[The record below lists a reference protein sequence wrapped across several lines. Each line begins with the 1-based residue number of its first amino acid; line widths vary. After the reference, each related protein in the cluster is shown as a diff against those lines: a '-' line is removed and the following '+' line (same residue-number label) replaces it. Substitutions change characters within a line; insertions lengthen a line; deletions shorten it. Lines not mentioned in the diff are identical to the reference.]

1 MNPVPHEE
9 APSPAPQQRILLAE
23 DDPHIR
29 EILAFQLTR
38 AGYDVIECPD
48 GDIAL
53 SNARSRRPDLALLDV
68 MMPGLD
74 GYEVCKRMRSSFLT
88 RHIPII
94 FLTAKAE
101 PDDRM
106 TGLTGGANDYIVKP
120 FDMPE
125 LLQRI
130 RNALEWSRQQRSASP
145 LTGLPGN
152 LTIDHEIK
160 GRLANKE
167 SFALLNIDIDSFK
180 SFNDYYGYARGDGT
194 IQAVAHILVQAA
206 QEFESA
212 NTFVGHIGGDDFV
225 VLTSTEAAESL
236 AEKIVQEFDRVA
248 PGLYDAVDRE
258 RGHVEVLN
266 RRHVIERFPLMTLT
280 IALVRTDRYE
290 ISHQAE
296 LNDVAQEL
304 KEHGKSITG
313 SVVIGERR
321 TRGDAREEPP
331 RRVA

>member
-1 MNPVPHEE
+1 VPNDNP
-9 APSPAPQQRILLAE
+9 ASRILLAE

-29 EILAFQLTR
+29 EILAFQLER
-38 AGYDVIECPD
+38 AGYDVIEAPD

-53 SNARSRRPDLALLDV
+53 SSARSRAPDLALLDV

-74 GYEVCKRMRSSFLT
+74 GYEVCRRMRSSFLT

-106 TGLTGGANDYIVKP
+106 AGLSGGANDYIVKP

-152 LTIDHEIK
+152 LTIDVEIK
-160 GRLANKE
+160 DRLSRKHP
-167 SFALLNIDIDSFK
+167 FALLNIDIDSFK

-194 IQAVAHILVQAA
+194 IQALANILVQSA
-206 QEFESA
+206 QQFETA

-225 VLTSTEAAESL
+225 VLTNTDVAEAL
-236 AEKIVQEFDRVA
+236 AERIVQEFDKAA

-280 IALVRTDRYE
+280 IALVSTDRYE

-313 SVVIGERR
+313 SVVVGERR
-321 TRGDAREEPP
+321 GRSDNREDTS

>member
-1 MNPVPHEE
+1 VANDTPV
-9 APSPAPQQRILLAE
+9 SRILLAE

-29 EILAFQLTR
+29 EILAFQLQR
-38 AGYDVIECPD
+38 AGYDIIECPD
-48 GDIAL
+48 GDVAIAA
-53 SNARSRRPDLALLDV
+53 ARSRAPDLALLDV

-74 GYEVCKRMRSSFLT
+74 GYEVCRRMRASFLT

-101 PDDRM
+101 RDDRM
-106 TGLTGGANDYIVKP
+106 AGLNGGANDYVVKP

-130 RNALEWSRQQRSASP
+130 HNALEWSRQQRSASP

-160 GRLANKE
+160 GRLERKE
-167 SFALLNIDIDSFK
+167 PFALLNIDIDSFK

-194 IQAVAHILVQAA
+194 IQAVATILVESA
-206 QEFESA
+206 QEFEAA
-212 NTFVGHIGGDDFV
+212 NTFIGHIGGDDFV
-225 VLTSTEAAESL
+225 VLCNTDVAEAVAER
-236 AEKIVQEFDRVA
+236 IVREFDRVA
-248 PGLYDAVDRE
+248 PELYDPVDRE

-280 IALVRTDRYE
+280 IALVSTDRYE

-304 KEHGKSITG
+304 KEHGKSISG
-313 SVVIGERR
+313 SVVVGERR
-321 TRGDAREEPP
+321 GRSDAREDAP

>member
-1 MNPVPHEE
+1 VPNET
-9 APSPAPQQRILLAE
+9 PASRILLAE

-29 EILAFQLTR
+29 EILAFQLQR
-38 AGYDVIECPD
+38 FGYDVIECPD
-48 GDIAL
+48 GDVAIAA
-53 SNARSRRPDLALLDV
+53 ARSRAPDLALLDV

-74 GYEVCKRMRSSFLT
+74 GYEVCRRMRASFLT

-101 PDDRM
+101 RDDRM
-106 TGLTGGANDYIVKP
+106 AGLNGGANDYVVKP

-130 RNALEWSRQQRSASP
+130 HNALEWSRQQRSASP

-160 GRLANKE
+160 GRLERKE
-167 SFALLNIDIDSFK
+167 PFALLNIDIDSFK

-194 IQAVAHILVQAA
+194 IQAVATILVESA
-206 QEFESA
+206 QEFEAA
-212 NTFVGHIGGDDFV
+212 NTFIGHIGGDDFV
-225 VLTSTEAAESL
+225 VLCNTDVAEAVAER
-236 AEKIVQEFDRVA
+236 IVREFDRVA
-248 PGLYDAVDRE
+248 PGLYDPVDRE

-280 IALVRTDRYE
+280 IALVSTDRYE

-304 KEHGKSITG
+304 KEHGKSISG
-313 SVVIGERR
+313 SVVVGERR
-321 TRGDAREEPP
+321 GRSDAREDAP

>member
-1 MNPVPHEE
+1 
-9 APSPAPQQRILLAE
+9 
-23 DDPHIR
+23 
-29 EILAFQLTR
+29 
-38 AGYDVIECPD
+38 
-48 GDIAL
+48 
-53 SNARSRRPDLALLDV
+53 
-68 MMPGLD
+68 MPGLD
-74 GYEVCKRMRSSFLT
+74 GYEVCRRMRASFLT

-101 PDDRM
+101 RDDRM
-106 TGLTGGANDYIVKP
+106 TGLNGGANDYVVKP

-130 RNALEWSRQQRSASP
+130 HNALEWSRQQRAASP

-160 GRLANKE
+160 GRLERKE
-167 SFALLNIDIDSFK
+167 PFALLNIDIDSFK

-194 IQAVAHILVQAA
+194 IQAVATILVEAA

-212 NTFVGHIGGDDFV
+212 NTFIGHIGGDDFV
-225 VLTSTEAAESL
+225 VLSSTDVAEPL
-236 AEKIVQEFDRVA
+236 AERIVREFDRVV

-266 RRHVIERFPLMTLT
+266 RRHVIEKFPLMTLT
-280 IALVRTDRYE
+280 IALVSTDRYE

-304 KEHGKSITG
+304 KEHGKSIAG
-313 SVVIGERR
+313 SVVVGERR
-321 TRGDAREEPP
+321 GRSDAREDAP

>member
-1 MNPVPHEE
+1 VPNES
-9 APSPAPQQRILLAE
+9 PSPIPQQRILLAE

-29 EILAFQLTR
+29 EILVFQLQR

-48 GDIAL
+48 GDAAL
-53 SNARSRRPDLALLDV
+53 SSARSRQPDLALLDV

-74 GYEVCKRMRSSFLT
+74 GYEVCKRMRASFLT

-101 PDDRM
+101 QGDRM
-106 TGLTGGANDYIVKP
+106 AGLSGGANDYVVKP

-160 GRLANKE
+160 GRLARKE

-194 IQAVAHILVQAA
+194 IQALTNILVQVA
-206 QEFESA
+206 QEFEAA

-225 VLTSTEAAESL
+225 VLTNTDVAGAL
-236 AEKIVQEFDRVA
+236 AEKIVREFDRVA
-248 PGLYDAVDRE
+248 PELYDVVDRE

-280 IALVRTDRYE
+280 IALVSTDRYE

-313 SVVIGERR
+313 SVVVGERR
-321 TRGDAREEPP
+321 GRGDAREDTT

>member
-1 MNPVPHEE
+1 MSNET
-9 APSPAPQQRILLAE
+9 PSSTPARILLAE

-29 EILAFQLTR
+29 EILAFQLQR

-48 GDIAL
+48 GDVAL
-53 SNARSRRPDLALLDV
+53 ANARSRAPDLALLDV

-74 GYEVCKRMRSSFLT
+74 GYEVCRRMRSSFLT

-106 TGLTGGANDYIVKP
+106 QGLTGGANDYVVKP

-160 GRLANKE
+160 GRLARKE
-167 SFALLNIDIDSFK
+167 PFALLNIDIDSFK

-194 IQAVAHILVQAA
+194 IQAVANILVQAA
-206 QEFESA
+206 QEFETA
-212 NTFVGHIGGDDFV
+212 DTFVGHIGGDDFV
-225 VLTSTEAAESL
+225 VLTRADVAEAL
-236 AEKIVQEFDRVA
+236 AERIVNEFDRVA
-248 PGLYDAVDRE
+248 PGLYDDVDRE

-280 IALVRTDRYE
+280 IALVSTDRYE

-313 SVVIGERR
+313 SVVVGERR
-321 TRGDAREEPP
+321 GKGDAREDNS

>member
-1 MNPVPHEE
+1 VPNDNP
-9 APSPAPQQRILLAE
+9 ASRILLAE

-29 EILAFQLTR
+29 EILAFQLQR
-38 AGYDVIECPD
+38 AGYDVIEAPD

-53 SNARSRRPDLALLDV
+53 SSARSRVPDLALLDV

-74 GYEVCKRMRSSFLT
+74 GYEVCRRMRSSFLT

-106 TGLTGGANDYIVKP
+106 VGLSGGANDYIVKP
-120 FDMPE
+120 FDTPE

-130 RNALEWSRQQRSASP
+130 RNLLEWSRQQRSASP

-152 LTIDHEIK
+152 LTIDDEIK
-160 GRLANKE
+160 GRLSRKQP
-167 SFALLNIDIDSFK
+167 FALLNIDIDSFK
-180 SFNDYYGYARGDGT
+180 SFNDYYGYARGDET
-194 IQAVAHILVQAA
+194 IQALANILVQSA
-206 QEFESA
+206 QQFETA

-225 VLTSTEAAESL
+225 VLTNTDVAEAL
-236 AEKIVQEFDRVA
+236 AERIVHEFDKAA

-280 IALVRTDRYE
+280 IALVSTDRYE
-290 ISHQAE
+290 IGHQAE

-313 SVVIGERR
+313 SVVVGERR
-321 TRGDAREEPP
+321 GRSDNREDTS